1 MSASRNFE
9 VGNVIEAVELAQKVK
24 QDGDYDWFRGQIKSW
39 PLKSSFLRL
48 DQEKRA
54 KALEK
59 LRRFESWV
67 RNTAGLESLTANTD
81 SMVAVGQHYGLP
93 TNFID
98 FTTSPEIA
106 GFFAS
111 CGEKTED
118 DQLSCILCLDTK
130 DLMEFWKILPSKY
143 PPPELIAIDV
153 QNLWRLQ
160 AQHGTFLYCPYS
172 HFEHFYHLDRIF
184 FPFIGSLSGLD
195 KDKIFPKRKSQLE
208 ILLDQYFMN
217 EQLIEGGRNLPES
230 IKKFTLFIPS
240 SEKYDPE
247 VFIGN
252 NPPSKLDSWSAINLQ
267 PWISTKREKF
277 FDATT
282 ETSWEIVIN
291 LNKDINSIRREVLE
305 YIKLQLDSTPSARNQ
320 LINWSIK
327 FFENQP
333 HRTLNTTI
341 QRLWD
346 GLRIL
351 PHEND
356 DIAEGIA
363 NCIALHL
370 SGLPERIA
378 QIDWEKPTS
387 ACFGETIWI
396 EFGSSDGSYSRA
408 YVSKT
413 KLLSAVRS
421 DIDKY
426 LVPKWK
432 QELTK
437 NITGLLQVIR
447 TPDRLFEFDR
457 LSKLFAQEIVP
468 VQVLMR
474 SEASAIFFSP
484 ARLDSF
490 GLP

>member
-1 MSASRNFE
+1 M
-9 VGNVIEAVELAQKVK
+9 
-24 QDGDYDWFRGQIKSW
+24 
-39 PLKSSFLRL
+39 
-48 DQEKRA
+48 
-54 KALEK
+54 
-59 LRRFESWV
+59 
-67 RNTAGLESLTANTD
+67 
-81 SMVAVGQHYGLP
+81 
-93 TNFID
+93 
-98 FTTSPEIA
+98 PE
-106 GFFAS
+106 G
-111 CGEKTED
+111 
-118 DQLSCILCLDTK
+118 
-130 DLMEFWKILPSKY
+130 
-143 PPPELIAIDV
+143 
-153 QNLWRLQ
+153 
-160 AQHGTFLYCPYS
+160 
-172 HFEHFYHLDRIF
+172 
-184 FPFIGSLSGLD
+184 
-195 KDKIFPKRKSQLE
+195 
-208 ILLDQYFMN
+208 
-217 EQLIEGGRNLPES
+217 
-230 IKKFTLFIPS
+230 IKKFTMFIPS
-240 SEKYDPE
+240 REKYDPE

-252 NPPSKLDSWSAINLQ
+252 NPPSKLDSWSQINLQ
-267 PWISTKREKF
+267 PWVSAKHENF
-277 FDATT
+277 FDTIT
-282 ETSWEIVIN
+282 EVGWEIVID
-291 LNKDINSIRREVLE
+291 LDKDINSIRREVRN
-305 YIKLQLDSTPSARNQ
+305 YIKLQLDSKPSARNQ

-327 FFENQP
+327 FSENQ
-333 HRTLNTTI
+333 TQCNLNTAI

-351 PHEND
+351 PYEND

-363 NCIALHL
+363 NCIALQL
-370 SGLPERIA
+370 LGLPERIA

-396 EFGSSDGSYSRA
+396 EFGSNDGSYSRA

-432 QELTK
+432 QGLTK
-437 NITGLLQVIR
+437 NITGLLQVIW

>member
-1 MSASRNFE
+1 MSASRNLD
-9 VGNVIEAVELAQKVK
+9 VGNVIEAVELAQKLK

-54 KALEK
+54 QALEK

-67 RNTAGLESLTANTD
+67 RNTAGLESLTANTN

-111 CGEKTED
+111 CGEQTEE
-118 DQLSCILCLDTK
+118 DQLSCILCLNTK
-130 DLMEFWKILPSKY
+130 DLMEFWKILPAKY

-160 AQHGTFLYCPYS
+160 AQHGTFLYCPYTNN
-172 HFEHFYHLDRIF
+172 
-184 FPFIGSLSGLD
+184 
-195 KDKIFPKRKSQLE
+195 DKIFPKRKSQLE

-217 EQLIEGGRNLPES
+217 EQLIEGERNLPES
-230 IKKFTLFIPS
+230 IKKFTMFIPS
-240 SEKYDPE
+240 RAKYDPE

-252 NPPSKLDSWSAINLQ
+252 NPPSKLDSWSRINLQ
-267 PWISTKREKF
+267 PWISAKHEIF
-277 FDATT
+277 FEAIT
-282 ETSWEIVIN
+282 ETGWEIVID
-291 LNKDINSIRREVLE
+291 LNKDINSIRREV
-305 YIKLQLDSTPSARNQ
+305 RN
-320 LINWSIK
+320 
-327 FFENQP
+327 
-333 HRTLNTTI
+333 
-341 QRLWD
+341 
-346 GLRIL
+346 
-351 PHEND
+351 
-356 DIAEGIA
+356 
-363 NCIALHL
+363 
-370 SGLPERIA
+370 
-378 QIDWEKPTS
+378 
-387 ACFGETIWI
+387 
-396 EFGSSDGSYSRA
+396 Y
-408 YVSKT
+408 
-413 KLLSAVRS
+413 
-421 DIDKY
+421 
-426 LVPKWK
+426 
-432 QELTK
+432 
-437 NITGLLQVIR
+437 ITGLLQVIW